1 MNRSNVSQPDSLIPN
16 ENTIE
21 ITQIRQGGRVV
32 AGCSGQPGEGNAWL
46 KRRLRQAPH
55 LVGAEVEQTL
65 IFPEVRS

>member
-1 MNRSNVSQPDSLIPN
+1 MTLSQEQSQPLIPN
-16 ENTIE
+16 EETIE

-55 LVGAEVEQTL
+55 LVGAEVEQTF
-65 IFPEVRS
+65 IYREVRS